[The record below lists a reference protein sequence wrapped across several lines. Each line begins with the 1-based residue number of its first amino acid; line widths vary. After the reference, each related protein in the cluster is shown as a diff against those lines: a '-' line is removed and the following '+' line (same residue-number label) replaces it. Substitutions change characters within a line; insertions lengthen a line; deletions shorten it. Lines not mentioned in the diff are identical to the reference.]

1 MTTYALK
8 LQVLTPVHIG
18 TGNEL
23 RNGFE
28 YTVHGNHTWR
38 LDVDRI
44 LEARYDLWAE
54 HRARGRYLPPAKLLR
69 EEDFRRRDLFRYV
82 IPGVP
87 KTGGAFAELRECI
100 KDPWDR
106 PYIPGSSL
114 KGALRTALAWAMWDK
129 IGVQINGI
137 SDFQYFNKRKRK
149 VEPHPHPAHRFER
162 LLFQP
167 KNRRKYPDQLD
178 PNYDLLRALQVSDPF
193 GPQKP
198 AEGVGVLNAQV
209 VTRDGLKAPIKV
221 EALVNVAFT
230 GTLKI
235 DDTLLRGRAAR
246 QLGFGD
252 RASWLSKEGLL
263 EALRAYSEARIEALA
278 DRFDFYAR
286 HGVPGAEKIANF
298 YRNTLPNVR
307 LSANS
312 VFLALGWGTG
322 WDGKTFWTHLKED
335 TDLFEAIVRDFH
347 LQRRPKGAP
356 PRKPGDAFPSSRRAV
371 VRNGSIVAPF
381 GWTILTLEEQE

>member
-114 KGALRTALAWAMWDK
+114 KGALRTALAWARWK
-129 IGVQINGI
+129 EAGI
-137 SDFQYFNKRKRK
+137 RI
-149 VEPHPHPAHRFER
+149 ER
-162 LLFQP
+162 AALG
-167 KNRRKYPDQLD
+167 RRAKFAARPLERRIFGPD
-178 PNYDLLRALQVSDPF
+178 PNHDLLRALQVSDLF

-235 DDTLLRGRAAR
+235 DDTLLRGKAAR
-246 QLGFGD
+246 KLGFGD
-252 RASWLSKEGLL
+252 RAHWLSKEGLL
-263 EALRAYSEARIEALA
+263 EALRAYSKARFQALA

-286 HGVPGAEKIANF
+286 HDVPGAKKIADF
-298 YRNTLPNVR
+298 YRNTLLKKR
-307 LSANS
+307 LPANS

-322 WDGKTFWTHLKED
+322 WDGKTFWTHLMQDAE
-335 TDLFEAIVRDFH
+335 LFESIVRDFS

-371 VRNGSIVAPF
+371 VREGRVAAPF
-381 GWTILTLEEQE
+381 GWVILTLEERE